1 MRRIREQVIWYR
13 TKRLAAAHPFFQ
25 RKNGLL
31 SMSEAKARLQGREIP
46 DGHEVLRQARIE
58 LGIPEPVSGAATSPG
73 KTFCNTVIRGHSFS
87 LRRGL
92 VCLSVLL
99 IVFGF
104 FTMTEAGAALAKGLY
119 NVIISVFDG
128 SLLSR
133 NEGTTGYVNPIDFSA
148 LPAEFE
154 SLEAV
159 AEATGRQVVIPVGS
173 DDVLLSFS
181 VHMVGNEALVT
192 RSKYCREDGKQYTI
206 SQSLYNDSVLW
217 SRANSTTE
225 DSIDT
230 IALAIGIKAYLS
242 TMEDGTV
249 YAVAFDTGHD
259 INVISTMLSLEE
271 LKEVLLNIRYM
282 D

>member
-13 TKRLAAAHPFFQ
+13 TKRLAAAHPFFH

-46 DGHEVLRQARIE
+46 DGHEVLRQARVE
-58 LGIPEPVSGAATSPG
+58 LGIPEPVSNVTISSE
-73 KTFCNTVIRGHSFS
+73 KTLFSTVSRGRSFA

-133 NEGTTGYVNPIDFSA
+133 NEGTTGYVKPIDFAA

-159 AEATGRQVVIPVGS
+159 AEATGRQVVIPGGS

-181 VHMVGNEALVT
+181 VHMVGNETLVT

-206 SQSLYNDSVLW
+206 SQSLYNDTVLW

-230 IALAIGIKAYLS
+230 IELAIGIKAYLS

-259 INVISTMLSLEE
+259 INVSSTMLSLEE

>member
-13 TKRLAAAHPFFQ
+13 TKRLAAAHPFFH

-46 DGHEVLRQARIE
+46 DGHEVLRQARVE
-58 LGIPEPVSGAATSPG
+58 LGIPEPVSNVTISSG
-73 KTFCNTVIRGHSFS
+73 KTLFSTVSRGRYFVM
-87 LRRGL
+87 RRGL

-99 IVFGF
+99 IIFGF

-133 NEGTTGYVNPIDFSA
+133 NEGTTGYVKPIDFAA

-230 IALAIGIKAYLS
+230 IELAIGIKAYLS

>member
-133 NEGTTGYVNPIDFSA
+133 NEGTTGYVKPIDFAA

>member
-13 TKRLAAAHPFFQ
+13 TKRLAAAHPFFH

-46 DGHEVLRQARIE
+46 DGHEVLRQARVE
-58 LGIPEPVSGAATSPG
+58 LGIPEPVSNVTISSE
-73 KTFCNTVIRGHSFS
+73 KTLFSTVSRGRSFA

-133 NEGTTGYVNPIDFSA
+133 NEGTTGYVKPIDFAA

-159 AEATGRQVVIPVGS
+159 AEATGRQVVIPGGS

-181 VHMVGNEALVT
+181 VHMVSKEMLVIK
-192 RSKYCREDGKQYTI
+192 SKYIVDEKKYTI
-206 SQSLYNDSVLW
+206 VQTLYNDLTLW
-217 SRANSTTE
+217 GGYYNAADNVITMESG
-225 DSIDT
+225 
-230 IALAIGIKAYLS
+230 IGITTYLS
-242 TMEDGTV
+242 IMEDETV
-249 YAVAFDTGHD
+249 YAEAFGAGYD
-259 INVISTMLSLEE
+259 INVSSTELPLDDLQEIIGNLEF
-271 LKEVLLNIRYM
+271 LG
-282 D
+282 

>member
-13 TKRLAAAHPFFQ
+13 TKRLAAAHPFFH

-31 SMSEAKARLQGREIP
+31 SMREAKARLQGREIP
-46 DGHEVLRQARIE
+46 DGHEVLRQARVE

-87 LRRGL
+87 LRKGL

-133 NEGTTGYVNPIDFSA
+133 NDGTTGYVKPIDFAA

-159 AEATGRQVVIPVGS
+159 AEATGRQVVIPGGS

-181 VHMVGNEALVT
+181 VHMVSKEMLVIK
-192 RSKYCREDGKQYTI
+192 SEYIVDEKKYTI
-206 SQSLYNDSVLW
+206 VQTLYNDLTLW
-217 SRANSTTE
+217 GGYYNAADNVITMESG
-225 DSIDT
+225 
-230 IALAIGIKAYLS
+230 IGITTYLS
-242 TMEDGTV
+242 IMEDETV
-249 YAVAFDTGHD
+249 YAEAFGAGYD
-259 INVISTMLSLEE
+259 INVSSTELPLDDLQEIIGNLEF
-271 LKEVLLNIRYM
+271 LG
-282 D
+282 

>member
-13 TKRLAAAHPFFQ
+13 TKRLAAAHPFFH

-133 NEGTTGYVNPIDFSA
+133 NEGTTGYVKPIDFAA

-159 AEATGRQVVIPVGS
+159 AKATGRQVVIPGGS

-181 VHMVGNEALVT
+181 VHMVSKEMLVIK
-192 RSKYCREDGKQYTI
+192 SKYIVDEKKYTI
-206 SQSLYNDSVLW
+206 VQTLYNDLTLW
-217 SRANSTTE
+217 GGYYNAADNVITMESG
-225 DSIDT
+225 
-230 IALAIGIKAYLS
+230 IGITTYLS
-242 TMEDGTV
+242 IMEDETV
-249 YAVAFDTGHD
+249 YAEAFGAGYD
-259 INVISTMLSLEE
+259 INVSSTELPLDDLQEIIGNLEF
-271 LKEVLLNIRYM
+271 LG
-282 D
+282 

>member
-13 TKRLAAAHPFFQ
+13 TKRLAAAHPFFH

-31 SMSEAKARLQGREIP
+31 SMREAKARLQGREIP

-133 NEGTTGYVNPIDFSA
+133 NEGTTGYVKPIDFAA

-242 TMEDGTV
+242 TTEDGTV
-249 YAVAFDTGHD
+249 YAEAFDMGHD
-259 INVISTMLSLEE
+259 LNVSSTMLSLEE
-271 LKEVLLNIRYM
+271 LKEVIMNLKYVG
-282 D
+282 

>member
-1 MRRIREQVIWYR
+1 MSKISEKIIWYR
-13 TKRLAAAHPFFQ
+13 TKRLAAAHPFFH

-31 SMSEAKARLQGREIP
+31 SMREAKALLRGREIP
-46 DGHEVLRQARIE
+46 DGHAVLRQARIE

-87 LRRGL
+87 LRKGL

-133 NEGTTGYVNPIDFSA
+133 NEGTTGYVKLIDFAA

-159 AEATGRQVVIPVGS
+159 AEATGRQIVIPGSS

-181 VHMVGNEALVT
+181 VHIIGDDALVIG
-192 RSKYCREDGKQYTI
+192 SKYARIDGKKYAVV
-206 SQSLYNDSVLW
+206 QSLYNDSAFWGGYYNAADDVITME
-217 SRANSTTE
+217 SG
-225 DSIDT
+225 
-230 IALAIGIKAYLS
+230 IGITTYLS
-242 TMEDGTV
+242 IMEDETI
-249 YAVAFDTGHD
+249 YAEAFGVGYD
-259 INVISTMLSLEE
+259 INVSSIELPLDDLQEIIGNLEFWG
-271 LKEVLLNIRYM
+271 
-282 D
+282 

>member
-1 MRRIREQVIWYR
+1 MSKISEKIIWYR
-13 TKRLAAAHPFFQ
+13 TKRLAAAHPFFH

-31 SMSEAKARLQGREIP
+31 SMREAKALLRGREIR
-46 DGHEVLRQARIE
+46 DGHAVLRQARIE

-87 LRRGL
+87 LRKGL

-133 NEGTTGYVNPIDFSA
+133 NEGTTGYVKPIDFAA

-159 AEATGRQVVIPVGS
+159 AEATGRQIVIPGSS
-173 DDVLLSFS
+173 DDVMLSFS
-181 VHMVGNEALVT
+181 VHIIGDDALVIG
-192 RSKYCREDGKQYTI
+192 SKYARIDGKKYAVV
-206 SQSLYNDSVLW
+206 QSLYNDSAFWGGYYNAADDVITME
-217 SRANSTTE
+217 SG
-225 DSIDT
+225 
-230 IALAIGIKAYLS
+230 IGITTYLS
-242 TMEDGTV
+242 IMEDETI
-249 YAVAFDTGHD
+249 YAEAFGVGYD
-259 INVISTMLSLEE
+259 INVSSIELPLDDLQEIIGNLEFWG
-271 LKEVLLNIRYM
+271 
-282 D
+282 

>member
-1 MRRIREQVIWYR
+1 MSKISEKIIWYR
-13 TKRLAAAHPFFQ
+13 TKRLAAAHPFFH

-31 SMSEAKARLQGREIP
+31 SMREAKALLRGREIR
-46 DGHEVLRQARIE
+46 DGHAVLRQARIE
-58 LGIPEPVSGAATSPG
+58 LGIPEPVSGAAPPPR

-87 LRRGL
+87 LRKGL

-133 NEGTTGYVNPIDFSA
+133 NEDAEGYVKPIDFAA

-159 AEATGRQVVIPVGS
+159 AEATGRQIVIPGSS

-181 VHMVGNEALVT
+181 VHIIGDDALVIG
-192 RSKYCREDGKQYTI
+192 SKYARIDGKKYAVV
-206 SQSLYNDSVLW
+206 QSLYNDSAFWGGYYNAADDVITME
-217 SRANSTTE
+217 SG
-225 DSIDT
+225 
-230 IALAIGIKAYLS
+230 IGITTYLS
-242 TMEDGTV
+242 IMEDETI
-249 YAVAFDTGHD
+249 YAEAFGVGYD
-259 INVISTMLSLEE
+259 INVSSIELPLDDLQEIIGNLEFWG
-271 LKEVLLNIRYM
+271 
-282 D
+282 

>member
-13 TKRLAAAHPFFQ
+13 TKRLAAAHPFFH

-31 SMSEAKARLQGREIP
+31 SMSEAKALLQGREIP
-46 DGHEVLRQARIE
+46 DGHEVLRQAKIE
-58 LGIPEPVSGAATSPG
+58 LGIPEPVSGAATSPE

-87 LRRGL
+87 LRKGL

-104 FTMTEAGAALAKGLY
+104 FTMTDAGAALAKGLY

-133 NEGTTGYVNPIDFSA
+133 NEGTTGYVKPIDFAA

-159 AEATGRQVVIPVGS
+159 AKATGRQVVIPGGS

-181 VHMVGNEALVT
+181 VHMVSKEMLVIK
-192 RSKYCREDGKQYTI
+192 SKYIVDEKKYTI
-206 SQSLYNDSVLW
+206 VQTLYNDLTLW
-217 SRANSTTE
+217 GGYYNAADNVITMESG
-225 DSIDT
+225 
-230 IALAIGIKAYLS
+230 IGITTYLS
-242 TMEDGTV
+242 IMEDETV
-249 YAVAFDTGHD
+249 YAEAFGAGYD
-259 INVISTMLSLEE
+259 INVSSTELPLDDLQEIIGNLEF
-271 LKEVLLNIRYM
+271 LG
-282 D
+282 

>member
-31 SMSEAKARLQGREIP
+31 SMREAKARLQGREIP
-46 DGHEVLRQARIE
+46 DGHEVLRQARVE

-87 LRRGL
+87 LRKGL

-119 NVIISVFDG
+119 NVVVSVFDG

-133 NEGTTGYVNPIDFSA
+133 NEGTTGYVKPIDFAA

-159 AEATGRQVVIPVGS
+159 AKATGRQVVIPGGS

-181 VHMVGNEALVT
+181 VHMVSKEMLVIK
-192 RSKYCREDGKQYTI
+192 SKYIVDEKKYTI
-206 SQSLYNDSVLW
+206 VQTLYNDLTLW
-217 SRANSTTE
+217 GGYYNAADNVITMESG
-225 DSIDT
+225 
-230 IALAIGIKAYLS
+230 IGITTYLS
-242 TMEDGTV
+242 IMEDETV
-249 YAVAFDTGHD
+249 YAEAFGAGYD
-259 INVISTMLSLEE
+259 INVSSTELPLDDLQEIIGNLEF
-271 LKEVLLNIRYM
+271 LG
-282 D
+282 

>member
-31 SMSEAKARLQGREIP
+31 SMSEAKALLQGREIP
-46 DGHEVLRQARIE
+46 DGHEVLRQAKIE

-119 NVIISVFDG
+119 NVVVSVFDG

-133 NEGTTGYVNPIDFSA
+133 NEGTTGYVKPIDFAA

-159 AEATGRQVVIPVGS
+159 AKATGRQVVIPGGS

-181 VHMVGNEALVT
+181 VHMVSKEMLVIK
-192 RSKYCREDGKQYTI
+192 SKYIVDEKKYTI
-206 SQSLYNDSVLW
+206 VQTLYNDLTLW
-217 SRANSTTE
+217 GGYYNAADNVITMESG
-225 DSIDT
+225 
-230 IALAIGIKAYLS
+230 IGITTYLS
-242 TMEDGTV
+242 IMEDETV
-249 YAVAFDTGHD
+249 YAEAFGAGYD
-259 INVISTMLSLEE
+259 INVSSTELPLDDLQEIIGNLEF
-271 LKEVLLNIRYM
+271 LG
-282 D
+282 

>member
-1 MRRIREQVIWYR
+1 MSKISEKIIWYR
-13 TKRLAAAHPFFQ
+13 TKRLAAAHPFFH

-31 SMSEAKARLQGREIP
+31 SMREAKALLRGREIR
-46 DGHEVLRQARIE
+46 DGHAVLRQARIE

-73 KTFCNTVIRGHSFS
+73 KTFCNTVIRGLSFS
-87 LRRGL
+87 LRKGL

-133 NEGTTGYVNPIDFSA
+133 NEGTTGYVKPIDFAA

-159 AEATGRQVVIPVGS
+159 AEATGRQIVIPGSS

-181 VHMVGNEALVT
+181 VHIVGDDTLVI
-192 RSKYCREDGKQYTI
+192 RSKYIRTDGKKYAVV
-206 SQSLYNDSVLW
+206 QSLYNDSAFWGGYYNAADDV
-217 SRANSTTE
+217 TTME
-225 DSIDT
+225 SG
-230 IALAIGIKAYLS
+230 IGITTYLS
-242 TMEDGTV
+242 IMEDGTI
-249 YAVAFDTGHD
+249 YAEAFGVGYD
-259 INVISTMLSLEE
+259 INVSSIELPLDDLQEIIGNLEFWG
-271 LKEVLLNIRYM
+271 
-282 D
+282 

>member
-13 TKRLAAAHPFFQ
+13 TKRLAAAHPFFH

-31 SMSEAKARLQGREIP
+31 SMSEAKALLQGREIP
-46 DGHEVLRQARIE
+46 DGHEVLRQARVE

-119 NVIISVFDG
+119 NVVVSVFDG

-133 NEGTTGYVNPIDFSA
+133 NEGTTGYVKPIDFAA

-159 AEATGRQVVIPVGS
+159 AKATGRQVVIPGGS

-181 VHMVGNEALVT
+181 VHMVSKEMLVIK
-192 RSKYCREDGKQYTI
+192 SKYIVDEKKYTI
-206 SQSLYNDSVLW
+206 VQTLYNDLTLW
-217 SRANSTTE
+217 GGYDNAADNVITMESG
-225 DSIDT
+225 
-230 IALAIGIKAYLS
+230 IGITTYLS
-242 TMEDGTV
+242 IMEDETV
-249 YAVAFDTGHD
+249 YAEAFGAGYD
-259 INVISTMLSLEE
+259 INVSSTELPLDDLQEIIGNLEF
-271 LKEVLLNIRYM
+271 LG
-282 D
+282 

>member
-1 MRRIREQVIWYR
+1 MSKISEKIIWYR
-13 TKRLAAAHPFFQ
+13 TKRLAAAHPFFH

-31 SMSEAKARLQGREIP
+31 SMREAKTLLREKEIP
-46 DGHEVLRQARIE
+46 DGQEVVRRARIE

-87 LRRGL
+87 LRKGL

-133 NEGTTGYVNPIDFSA
+133 NEGTTGYVKPIDFAA

>member
-13 TKRLAAAHPFFQ
+13 TKRLAAAHPFFH

-31 SMSEAKARLQGREIP
+31 SMREAKALLRGREIP
-46 DGHEVLRQARIE
+46 DGHAVLRQARIE

-87 LRRGL
+87 LRKGL

-133 NEGTTGYVNPIDFSA
+133 NEGTTGYVKPIDFAA

-230 IALAIGIKAYLS
+230 IELAIGIKAYLS

>member
-1 MRRIREQVIWYR
+1 MSKISEKIIWYR
-13 TKRLAAAHPFFQ
+13 TKRLAAAHPFFH
-25 RKNGLL
+25 RTNGLL
-31 SMSEAKARLQGREIP
+31 SMREAKTLLREKEIP
-46 DGHEVLRQARIE
+46 DGQEVVRRARIE
-58 LGIPEPVSGAATSPG
+58 LGIPEPVSSATISSG
-73 KTFCNTVIRGHSFS
+73 KTLFSTVSRGRYFV

-92 VCLSVLL
+92 ICLSVLL
-99 IVFGF
+99 IVFGL
-104 FTMTEAGAALAKGLY
+104 FTMTEAGTAFAKGIY
-119 NVIISVFDG
+119 NVIVSVFDG

-133 NEGTTGYVNPIDFSA
+133 NEDAEGYVKPIDFAA

-159 AEATGRQVVIPVGS
+159 AEATGRQVVIPGGS

-181 VHMVGNEALVT
+181 VHMVGNETLVT

-230 IALAIGIKAYLS
+230 IELAIGIKAYLS

-259 INVISTMLSLEE
+259 INVSSTMLSLEE

>member
-87 LRRGL
+87 LRKGL

-133 NEGTTGYVNPIDFSA
+133 NEGTTGYVKPIDFAA

>member
-13 TKRLAAAHPFFQ
+13 TKRLAAAHPFFH

-119 NVIISVFDG
+119 NVVVSVFDG

-133 NEGTTGYVNPIDFSA
+133 NEGTTGYVKPIDFAA

-159 AEATGRQVVIPVGS
+159 AKATGRQVVIPGGS

-181 VHMVGNEALVT
+181 VHMVSKEMLVIK
-192 RSKYCREDGKQYTI
+192 SKYIVDEKKYTI
-206 SQSLYNDSVLW
+206 VQTLYNDLTLW
-217 SRANSTTE
+217 GGYYNAADNVITMESG
-225 DSIDT
+225 
-230 IALAIGIKAYLS
+230 IGITTYLS
-242 TMEDGTV
+242 IMEDETV
-249 YAVAFDTGHD
+249 YAEAFGAGYD
-259 INVISTMLSLEE
+259 INVSSTELPLDDLQEIIGNLEF
-271 LKEVLLNIRYM
+271 LG
-282 D
+282 

>member
-1 MRRIREQVIWYR
+1 MSKISEKIIWYR
-13 TKRLAAAHPFFQ
+13 TKRLAAAHPFFH

-31 SMSEAKARLQGREIP
+31 SMREAKVLLRGREIP
-46 DGHEVLRQARIE
+46 DGHAVLRQARIE

-87 LRRGL
+87 LRKGL

-133 NEGTTGYVNPIDFSA
+133 NEDAEGYVKPIDFAA

-159 AEATGRQVVIPVGS
+159 AEATGRQIVIPGSS

-181 VHMVGNEALVT
+181 VHIIGDDALVIG
-192 RSKYCREDGKQYTI
+192 SKYARIDGKKYAVV
-206 SQSLYNDSVLW
+206 QSLYNDSAFWGGYYNAADDVITME
-217 SRANSTTE
+217 SG
-225 DSIDT
+225 
-230 IALAIGIKAYLS
+230 IGITTYLS
-242 TMEDGTV
+242 IMEDETI
-249 YAVAFDTGHD
+249 YAEAFGVGYD
-259 INVISTMLSLEE
+259 INVSSIELPLDDLQEIIGNLEFWG
-271 LKEVLLNIRYM
+271 
-282 D
+282 

>member
-1 MRRIREQVIWYR
+1 MSKISEKIIWYR
-13 TKRLAAAHPFFQ
+13 TKRLAAAHPFFH

-31 SMSEAKARLQGREIP
+31 SMREAKALLRGREIR
-46 DGHEVLRQARIE
+46 DGHAVLRQARIE

-73 KTFCNTVIRGHSFS
+73 KTFCNTVIIGHSFS
-87 LRRGL
+87 LRKGL

-133 NEGTTGYVNPIDFSA
+133 NEGTTGYVKPIDFAA

-159 AEATGRQVVIPVGS
+159 AEATGRQIVIPGSS

-181 VHMVGNEALVT
+181 VHIIGDDALVIG
-192 RSKYCREDGKQYTI
+192 SKYARIDGKKYAVV
-206 SQSLYNDSVLW
+206 QSLYNDSAFWGGYYNAADDVITME
-217 SRANSTTE
+217 SG
-225 DSIDT
+225 
-230 IALAIGIKAYLS
+230 IGITTYLS
-242 TMEDGTV
+242 IMEDETI
-249 YAVAFDTGHD
+249 YAEAFGVGYD
-259 INVISTMLSLEE
+259 INVSSIELPLDDLQEIIGNLEFWG
-271 LKEVLLNIRYM
+271 
-282 D
+282 